1 MRLLLWVKSR
11 NTRSTWGGSC
21 SCDLVADVGKER
33 VVAEDVVLA
42 DVAVPRA
49 NAIAAAEF
57 GLTVRTSHCRDPADE
72 GEVARRSML
81 LYAHR
86 EIRSDPEHRRDNVDV
101 VPRAA
106 NVANG
111 TWPMANDVFR
121 QDPSS
126 TRRIRLL
133 PECREGI
140 HAPTSVRMYLCH
152 HGSPSLSRSIFSARP
167 ASNRLRVR

>member
-1 MRLLLWVKSR
+1 MRRGLPNIASAPHCECR
-11 NTRSTWGGSC
+11 HQAMAAPCERSC
-21 SCDLVADVGKER
+21 SCDLVADAGKEW

-49 NAIAAAEF
+49 NAIAATEF
-57 GLTVRTSHCRDPADE
+57 GLAVRTSHCRDPADE

-106 NVANG
+106 DIANG

-121 QDPSS
+121 QD
-126 TRRIRLL
+126 L
-133 PECREGI
+133 
-140 HAPTSVRMYLCH
+140 
-152 HGSPSLSRSIFSARP
+152 
-167 ASNRLRVR
+167 